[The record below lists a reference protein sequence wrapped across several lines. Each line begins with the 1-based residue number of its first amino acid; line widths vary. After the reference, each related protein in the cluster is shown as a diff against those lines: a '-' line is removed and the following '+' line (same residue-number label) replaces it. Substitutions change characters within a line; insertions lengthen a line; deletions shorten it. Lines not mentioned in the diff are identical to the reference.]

1 MINENLKNQIKRKIK
16 KNQRQVNLYE
26 FNQQTQK
33 QINDMLKKK
42 KILELA
48 FLSMELFSIESPS
61 ISGRLLGYFK
71 NSKFVKVPY
80 TFKDKMIKYKVDGK
94 EYTFNLNEVS
104 FSLVQICNKY
114 EKNKAKLKSELL
126 KFIKTL

>member
-16 KNQRQVNLYE
+16 KNQRQINLYE
-26 FNQQTQK
+26 FNQQAQK
-33 QINDMLKKK
+33 QVNDMLKKK
-42 KILELA
+42 KVLELA

-71 NSKFVKVPY
+71 NSKFVKVVY
-80 TFKDKMIKYKVDGK
+80 TFKDNMIKYKVEGK
-94 EYTFNLNEVS
+94 EYIFNLNEVS
-104 FSLVQICNKY
+104 FSLVQICTKY